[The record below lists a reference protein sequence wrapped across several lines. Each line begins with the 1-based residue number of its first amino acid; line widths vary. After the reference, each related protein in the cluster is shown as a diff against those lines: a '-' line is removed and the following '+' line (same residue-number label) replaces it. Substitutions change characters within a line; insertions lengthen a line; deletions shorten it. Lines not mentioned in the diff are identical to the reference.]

1 VFLLVA
7 ARDTTM
13 FGSRGSIEAE
23 DLLKIVLVLAVI
35 WLALEVLGAA
45 VGLVGTTLDVI
56 FGPLSSLVALVVV
69 LLIVLWFFDKI

>member
-1 VFLLVA
+1 
-7 ARDTTM
+7 M